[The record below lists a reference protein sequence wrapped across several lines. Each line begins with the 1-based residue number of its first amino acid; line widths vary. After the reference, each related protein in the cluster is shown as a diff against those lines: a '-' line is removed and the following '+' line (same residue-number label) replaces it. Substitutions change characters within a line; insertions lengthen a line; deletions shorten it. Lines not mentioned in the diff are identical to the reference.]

1 MMIETKLSKSKIVNR
16 KSKIRVG
23 VVGLGSF
30 GRLHALTLTGLAEAE
45 LVALVDQREASLAD
59 LKESLPGVRGWTD
72 LGEALR
78 EAEAEA
84 WIIATRTESH
94 VPLAEQILTSGA
106 HVLIEKPLAE
116 SLAAA
121 RRLGP
126 LAAANPN
133 RVMLGHLLLFAAEF
147 RQLLQ
152 EVRQRGPLIH
162 FHLSRHRPSTTW
174 DIYRETPFRLL
185 MVHDLYLAFALME
198 GQEPARLTGRLH
210 RREGGGFDL
219 ARAELE
225 WANGTWGSLTASYL
239 TPPGMGSDGFDRIEV
254 FGQGW
259 AARLRLNP
267 QPLELWGERAE
278 WPLSLNIYAD
288 PAAPAGWLAEELR
301 HFCRVVAGQAEPPLG
316 AWYEDGLQIQSW
328 LERLEGEA
336 IA

>member
-1 MMIETKLSKSKIVNR
+1 MTETESRKSKIENR

-23 VVGLGSF
+23 VIGLGSF
-30 GRLHALTLTGLAEAE
+30 GRLHALTLAGLAEAE
-45 LVALVDQREASLAD
+45 LVALVDQQKASLAD
-59 LKESLPGVRGWTD
+59 LRESLPGVRGWTD

-84 WIIATRTESH
+84 WVIATRTESH
-94 VPLAEQILTSGA
+94 VPLAEQILASGGY
-106 HVLIEKPLAE
+106 VLIEKPLAE
-116 SLAAA
+116 SLAMA
-121 RRLGP
+121 RRLEP

-152 EVRQRGPLIH
+152 EVRQRGPLIY
-162 FHLSRHRPSTTW
+162 FHLSRHRPNTTW

-198 GQEPARLTGRLH
+198 GQEPARLAGRLH
-210 RREGGGFDL
+210 PREGGGFDL

-239 TPPGMGSDGFDRIEV
+239 TPPGMGSDGFDRMEV

-267 QPLELWGERAE
+267 QSLELWGERAE
-278 WPLSLNIYAD
+278 WPLALNIYAD
-288 PAAPAGWLAEELR
+288 PVAPAGWLAEELR

-316 AWYEDGLQIQSW
+316 ARYEDALRIQSW
-328 LERLEGEA
+328 LERLAGEA
-336 IA
+336 TA

>member
-1 MMIETKLSKSKIVNR
+1 MAKIELRKSQIVNR

-30 GRLHALTLTGLAEAE
+30 GRLHALTLAGLAEAE
-45 LVALVDQREASLAD
+45 LVALVDQREVSLAE
-59 LKESLPGVRGWTD
+59 LKASLPGVRGWTD

-78 EAEAEA
+78 EAEADA
-84 WIIATRTESH
+84 WVIATRTESH
-94 VPLAEQILTSGA
+94 ISLAEQILTAGPS
-106 HVLIEKPLAE
+106 VLIEKPLAE

-121 RRLGP
+121 QRLDP
-126 LAAANPN
+126 LVAAHPN

-162 FHLSRHRPSTTW
+162 FQLSRHRPSTTW

-185 MVHDLYLAFALME
+185 MVHDLYLAFALMG
-198 GQEPARLTGRLH
+198 GQEPTRLVGRLH

-225 WANGTWGSLTASYL
+225 WPNGTWGSLTASYL
-239 TPPGMGSDGFDRIEV
+239 TPPGMSSDGFDCIEL

-259 AARLRLNP
+259 AAQLRLNP
-267 QPLELWGERAE
+267 QPLELWTERAE
-278 WPLSLNIYAD
+278 WPLALNIYTD
-288 PAAPAGWLAEELR
+288 LSAPAGWLAEELR

-316 AWYEDGLQIQSW
+316 ARFADALRIQSW
-328 LERLEGEA
+328 LERLEEGA
-336 IA
+336 IG